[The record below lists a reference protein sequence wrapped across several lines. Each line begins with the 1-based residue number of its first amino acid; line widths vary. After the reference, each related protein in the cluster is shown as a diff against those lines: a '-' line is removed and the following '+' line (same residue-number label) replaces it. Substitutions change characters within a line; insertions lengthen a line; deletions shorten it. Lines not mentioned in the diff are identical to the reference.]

1 MRVRH
6 YSWSHNAHHLTVN
19 PALYSYN
26 TDQLFAS
33 ETSHKTKQL
42 SVSQTLCRHNTCQ
55 LSASQTLCR
64 HNTRNL
70 VWVGHCTV
78 ITHANS
84 VWVRHCAVLTHP
96 NSMWVKHYSVI
107 THLNSVRVRLLYS
120 HSTQQFSMNQA
131 EIIIQTNILRDRHLM
146 IMHNNP
152 CLVDF
157 RPWFSS
163 FLAWLVCDRNLL
175 IISPVINN

>member
-1 MRVRH
+1 M
-6 YSWSHNAHHLTVN
+6 N

-70 VWVGHCTV
+70 VWVGHCAV

-84 VWVRHCAVLTHP
+84 MWVRHCAVLTHPNSMWVKYYSVITHP

-107 THLNSVRVRLLYS
+107 THLNSVRDRLLYS
-120 HSTQQFSMNQA
+120 LNTQQFSMSQA

-163 FLAWLVCDRNLL
+163 FLPWLVCDRNLL